1 MRHVAEIHC
10 ASLVAAKGLNSNVG
24 DCKLSSGMESVNVG
38 VSVVAER
45 NARVTFTSQSAVSTG
60 GFENDWPSLNMSIEV
75 SSMNTECPPPDA
87 TEFEVGGVNVAKYAG
102 L

>member
-1 MRHVAEIHC
+1 MRHIAEIHC
-10 ASLVAAKGLNSNVG
+10 ASLVVAKGSNSNVG
-24 DCKLSSGMESVNVG
+24 EKRSSSGMESVSIG

-45 NARVTFTSQSAVSTG
+45 NARVTFTSQSDVSMG

-75 SSMNTECPPPDA
+75 SSMNIESLPPDA
-87 TEFEVGGVNVAKYAG
+87 TGSEVGGVNVAKYAG